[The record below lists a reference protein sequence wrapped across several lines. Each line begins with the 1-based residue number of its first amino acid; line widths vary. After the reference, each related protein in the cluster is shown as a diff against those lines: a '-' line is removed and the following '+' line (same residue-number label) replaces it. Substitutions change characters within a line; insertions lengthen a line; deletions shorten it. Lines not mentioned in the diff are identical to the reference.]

1 MTASSGYINV
11 TWLKRRPYQCVDQS
25 QAPNRNGEEPIDM
38 SQSFTHFEVL
48 NRQPWLYSPAEID
61 SGPTYSVTDSN
72 GCA

>member
-1 MTASSGYINV
+1 MTASPGSISV
-11 TWLKRRPYQCVDQS
+11 TWLKRRTYQCVDKS

-38 SQSFTHFEVL
+38 SQSFTLFEVL

-61 SGPTYSVTDSN
+61 SGQIYSVTDSN